1 MDGAIIMSKE
11 VALIKSEAVVN
22 VIIADDDYIQ
32 YIQNEYDAVVDLTGI
47 SPRPGIG
54 WTYRDGVLL
63 VPEEALA
70 GEPEEEPTE

>member
-1 MDGAIIMSKE
+1 MSKE
-11 VALIKSEAVVN
+11 IALIRSEAVIN
-22 VIIADDDYIQ
+22 VIIADDNFIEH
-32 YIQNEYDAVVDLTGI
+32 ISNEYDAVVDVTGV

-70 GEPEEEPTE
+70 GELQDLPPSEEPTE